1 MQQCARQQ
9 SLIEF
14 KLASNSQLKR
24 NLENQVAVYE
34 AANRTRTSVKVVV
47 IYTASGQAKVDRILR
62 ELKLENEES
71 IVLIDACSD
80 NKPSAS
86 KA

>member
-1 MQQCARQQ
+1 MGSADK

-14 KLASNSQLKR
+14 KLASNSQLKS
-24 NLENQVAVYE
+24 NLQKQTAVYE
-34 AANRTRTSVKVVV
+34 Q
-47 IYTASGQAKVDRILR
+47 ASGARRSIKVICYFTSGELQRVEKILK
-62 ELKLENEES
+62 ELELQSDSS
-71 IVLIDACSD
+71 IVLIDARSD